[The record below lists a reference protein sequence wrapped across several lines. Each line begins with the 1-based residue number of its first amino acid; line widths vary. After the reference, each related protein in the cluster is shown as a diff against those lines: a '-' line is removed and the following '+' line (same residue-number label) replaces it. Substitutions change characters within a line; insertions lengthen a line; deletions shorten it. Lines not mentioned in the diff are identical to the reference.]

1 MDYLLYFFIINCF
14 TFFMYANDKHQ
25 ACYGKMRWPEIV
37 LIIFALIGGAFGALM
52 AMLLFRHKTEKPLF
66 KIAVPIFLII
76 HCVILFIMGYPA
88 DILPD
93 INF

>member
-14 TFFMYANDKHQ
+14 TFFVYGNDKHQ
-25 ACYGKMRWPEIV
+25 ACYGKMRWPEAV
-37 LIIFALIGGAFGALM
+37 LIILALFGGAFGALM

-66 KIAVPIFLII
+66 KIAIPVILLIYCI
-76 HCVILFIMGYPA
+76 ILFILGYPA